1 MKGID
6 LNEDVTVALYC
17 CNSTPFLTIRPAPE
31 GGILKYFDRCVA
43 CSGNAIQF
51 MKQFFFASN
60 FRNNFIE
67 KKVLF

>member
-1 MKGID
+1 MWYLCGLHQK
-6 LNEDVTVALYC
+6 
-17 CNSTPFLTIRPAPE
+17 

-51 MKQFFFASN
+51 MKQYFFASN

-67 KKVLF
+67 KKSFVLI